1 MVNLM
6 PHVTK
11 PLEPK
16 QECLDY
22 ILKIFKAHETGLLDS
37 GAIIK
42 QSRLTRTQTLRS
54 LEVLIEQG
62 SISKDKVKNV
72 FYLLQTM

>member
-1 MVNLM
+1 MVVNLM

-11 PLEPK
+11 PLAPK
-16 QECLDY
+16 QENLDY
-22 ILKIFKAHETGLLDS
+22 ILEIFKSHKTGVLDNK
-37 GAIIK
+37 AIIK

-62 SISKDKVKNV
+62 LISKGKVKNV
-72 FYLLQTM
+72 FYL

>member
-11 PLEPK
+11 PLTPK
-16 QECLDY
+16 QGSLDHV
-22 ILKIFKAHETGLLDS
+22 LKIFTNYEMGVLDGKS
-37 GAIIK
+37 IIK
-42 QSRLTRTQTLRS
+42 QSRLTRTQTLRA

-62 SISKDKVKNV
+62 LIAKDGANNV
-72 FYLLQTM
+72 FSLL

>member
-1 MVNLM
+1 M

-22 ILKIFKAHETGLLDS
+22 ILKIFKTHETGILD
-37 GAIIK
+37 GKVIIK
-42 QSRLTRTQTLRS
+42 QSKLTRTQTLRV

-62 SISKDKVKNV
+62 LIAKDRVKNV
-72 FYLLQTM
+72 FYLL

>member
-22 ILKIFKAHETGLLDS
+22 ILKIFKSHETGILDS
-37 GAIIK
+37 KTMIK
-42 QSRLTRTQTLRS
+42 QSKLTRTQTLRS

-62 SISKDKVKNV
+62 LITKDKVKNV
-72 FYLLQTM
+72 FYLL

>member
-1 MVNLM
+1 M
-6 PHVTK
+6 PYVTN

-22 ILKIFKAHETGLLDS
+22 ILKIFKDHETGILNS

-42 QSRLTRTQTLRS
+42 QSKLTRTQTLRS
-54 LEVLIEQG
+54 LEVLIEQDL
-62 SISKDKVKNV
+62 IAKDGVKNV
-72 FYLLQTM
+72 FYLL